1 MKTADRVAP
10 FSWIF
15 FSLVLISCSVVF
27 SAADEPSIFVA
38 QPITLQLSSG
48 LPVENSPGS
57 KPGEVMVCQRIH
69 IYDLSRLQDLSKYAH
84 SVKAVVKDARANSR
98 GRLPNIEVCF
108 HRNRSLGIGM
118 CTEGEWEKLTK
129 GLWIRA
135 MPPYMNNLL
144 DIRMPGPSFEVL
156 EVSIEEE
163 LLLYRVIFLV
173 LGIALMTLAPDL
185 SMSIMFYYSSAMAVG
200 IILVI
205 LMILFQGMKL
215 LPTGRKNSLGIFIYS
230 SIVGLGSFLLYY
242 LRGLSH
248 SILVEMGITKD
259 MYKPLVIFLLVCI
272 VLTGAWLAFWA
283 VHKLVL
289 TKDGSIDTSIAHLV
303 AWSIRIFAAIM
314 IYQSSL
320 DPILAA
326 EALVSGII
334 ISSTMRRIVKSR
346 FISDLYKRK
355 FRTSKNK
362 RRRFQI
368 QDSPAEDSCD
378 EYVCRTE
385 RLAESESYGTLTKP
399 FTLASCNSPLKGV
412 SNASWSSDSETYY
425 STFHQIPQRQRYPKD
440 ELDSVTKDFTKKAL
454 EELFSSPDFNNW
466 AVAHAER
473 ITLTPSK
480 DQSSTSERRR
490 GWFSWFK

>member
-205 LMILFQGMKL
+205 LMILFQL
-215 LPTGRKNSLGIFIYS
+215 LDANIIFFRLVWDLFFYTICGVCPIQYLWRWES
-230 SIVGLGSFLLYY
+230 PKTCTNLY
-242 LRGLSH
+242 
-248 SILVEMGITKD
+248 
-259 MYKPLVIFLLVCI
+259 LVIFLLVCI

-399 FTLASCNSPLKGV
+399 FTLASCNSPLKDLSGV